1 MSDIDIRFFLAF
13 LAPTVGFAI
22 WFVKRIIEQRNAA
35 EAQQEAD
42 MNFIRA
48 LYAEIDFN
56 TRDMEIF
63 NRDSADP
70 AKVRDALMVNPDR
83 VPHVTDARHTQVY
96 RDRIHDLH
104 IIEDGVMHKT
114 IYFYGLLEKILVQAQ
129 GFDKP
134 SYKTLSDEGR
144 VAAVELMRGTAV
156 VAERC
161 GKSLLKDFE
170 QEPNYEG
177 LGLARFDRDAMC
189 CLRAPIITDV
199 AELKKRL
206 AGLETRLQNA
216 RETLIRR

>member
-22 WFVKRIIEQRNAA
+22 WFAKRIIEQRNAA
-35 EAQQEAD
+35 EAQREAD

-70 AKVRDALMVNPDR
+70 EKVRDALMANPDR

-96 RDRIHDLH
+96 RDRIQDLH

-144 VAAVELMRGTAV
+144 VAAVELMRGTAD

-161 GKSLLKDFE
+161 GQSLLKDFE
-170 QEPNYEG
+170 DEPSYRG
-177 LGLARFDRDAMC
+177 LGLARFDRDAMR
-189 CLRAPIITDV
+189 CLRAPLVTDI
-199 AELKKRL
+199 AELKRRL
-206 AGLETRLQNA
+206 AKLDARLHNA